1 MPGGCSNDESV
12 AALDGSGSDPG
23 GVLLG
28 LANTPADAVLH
39 PERTGSNDERIA
51 SADQAR
57 PFVLTEHGAFGAA
70 DLSTKPLAKLEHDAK
85 HVWSIRMARGRER

>member
-1 MPGGCSNDESV
+1 MPGGCSNRESV
-12 AALDGSGSDPG
+12 VALDGSGSDLG

-39 PERTGSNDERIA
+39 PERTGSNDERMA

-57 PFVLTEHGAFGAA
+57 PFVLTEHGAVDRA
-70 DLSTKPLAKLEHDAK
+70 DLSADRLAERDRECDAK
-85 HVWSIRMARGRER
+85 